1 MVCRAL
7 VACLKLAALTSVLGQ
22 VPAVNLERLLRRVQ
36 AFTRPPPAFTRRA
49 RQLLRETAGL
59 PRAPGGQL
67 LEQAAAEAGACK
79 ESRGRGPLPSEEDAR
94 ALCESGFRSMRD
106 AYMTD
111 CREQTKRCNRLRD
124 LMAECQD
131 LCEEAF
137 RRCSPPPVEGGLLPR
152 LRRAL

>member
-79 ESRGRGPLPSEEDAR
+79 DAR